1 MTLAVWFARTLGVRI
16 AAAVL
21 ALLAVLQLTD
31 LFETAPRLLD
41 EGRGA
46 GGLGVYALLHA
57 PELLVQAAPVGVLA
71 GALFG
76 FGRLARDNA
85 VTTLRAAGV
94 SAYRMVALAAP
105 AAAVVAAMVLALV
118 GWGAPRSEAALATW
132 MAKGA
137 PPTAPAGSPTVP
149 APAPLR
155 RSFRLG
161 GDIVSASPGDAG
173 GRRLADVDVSMRE
186 GDGRLVRRLIA
197 RDAVRRD
204 DGRWRLR
211 DVSWEAYGR
220 ADLSPGAVASG
231 HAAEMAWTDRLD
243 PADVRDL
250 WRADAS
256 PSPQAAWRGLHGGAA
271 PLPLPAYREQL
282 DRIWAAPV
290 GVLVMLLIAAPAALG
305 QARDGGLTRLML
317 ACLTGGL
324 VFLVADGLCGAL
336 GSGGVVP
343 AILAA
348 WITPVLFA
356 AAAAAVL
363 LHLEG

>member
-105 AAAVVAAMVLALV
+105 AAAVVAVVLLALV
-118 GWGAPRSEAALATW
+118 GWAAPRSDAALAAW

-137 PPTAPAGSPTVP
+137 PPAVPGAATGPTP
-149 APAPLR
+149 APAR

-161 GDIVSASPGDAG
+161 RDIVSASPGDAG
-173 GRRLADVDVSMRE
+173 GRRLADVDVSARE

-197 RDAVRRD
+197 RDAVRGG

-211 DVSWEAYGR
+211 DVAWEAYGR
-220 ADLSPGAVASG
+220 ADLSPGAVAAG

-271 PLPLPAYREQL
+271 PLPLSAYREQL

-348 WITPVLFA
+348 WIAPVLFA
-356 AAAAAVL
+356 AAAAAAL